1 MKKVLLVVI
10 LSAAISFMCCGEK
23 KDSSTQILEL
33 IENVH
38 NNRIFDEIENCK
50 ELDNECEYVLKAK
63 NAIDDTRLKLIK
75 LEDVL
80 SQPDQ
85 LTSKDDFTKCVYRM
99 MGLQSSVDISS
110 NAFKSHILFL
120 QNFISSKSD
129 NNTTKYIEF
138 KRSLISGDSSI
149 IESGTPV
156 LIAQENFNAAAQG
169 FTNVLSQVLRNVESK
184 DLEAAAN
191 SLNRE
196 EAIAYRMAMAEL
208 LNAFYQFES
217 SRAEY
222 ILDVFKSYNDM

>member
-1 MKKVLLVVI
+1 MKKVLLIVI
-10 LSAAISFMCCGEK
+10 LSMVISFISCGNK

-33 IENVH
+33 IENVQ
-38 NNRIFDEIENCK
+38 NNKIFDEVENCK

-99 MGLQSSVDISS
+99 MGLQSSIDISS
-110 NAFKSHILFL
+110 NAFKNHIVFL

-129 NNTTKYIEF
+129 DNTTHYLEF
-138 KRSLISGDSSI
+138 KRSLVSGDDSI

-156 LIAQENFNAAAQG
+156 IIAQENFNVAAKG
-169 FTNVLSQVLRNVESK
+169 FTNVLSQVLINVESK
-184 DLEAAAN
+184 DLESAAN
-191 SLNRE
+191 SLNSE

-222 ILDVFKSYNDM
+222 ILDLFKSYKDM